1 MAINIDN
8 TKLSS
13 FHTFSKTPVSANI
26 TLGNAINKAGHT
38 VTGSEVWTDEIPY
51 FGTMSGTEGAHA
63 LLSKDAQWG
72 DTFKCSGDNG
82 NEYYKRNNTAWTEG
96 ATFESLWENVTDKF
110 VDGYVFT
117 NKTGKGVI
125 VYHENK
131 YITNLDSDNNANTD
145 SENCAARLWSDLD
158 KEGKPLPT
166 GQTRLIEQFV
176 GPTDKA
182 LNGMASVDY
191 APVINKKG
199 VSKPLTEGTDYSML
213 TVSGTVLWHVDRTND
228 GETYSISCFEYVG
241 DKVSDTISDIKRE
254 LGEIETAAGAGIT
267 VSDGSNIVTGT
278 KSIEIKGDKSASVS
292 VAEGTDKTVVTVSV
306 DTSNLATKSEVA
318 EQVAGAK
325 VTLSSNKA
333 TANTGIT
340 IDNDGKESK
349 TFTIGIDQNVIATKK
364 SVDDLSGV
372 VDGINTKLSNLESL
386 PKFKVQVVSALPETL
401 TADMENTIFLIEDA
415 SAPGTY
421 VEHLVFKSGESLVS
435 EKIGTTATD
444 LSGYVKDVV
453 VTSGENGSAKFEG
466 TLGTDGTLTIN
477 IPLAND
483 GNVPG
488 LAKFYHTIASEGLTE
503 LYNTDVAKSGATV
516 QSVFNYGQQILN
528 KTVDK
533 TTYAADKLALEG
545 SIDSKVD
552 TTTYTAKIGEI
563 DGKLANAA
571 TKTDLTGY
579 VSNTDAT
586 YVKTVKVNGS
596 EITTSGN
603 VADIGTVIVGVD
615 NTGLDG
621 KGIQLSVTDDKK
633 VKISVDTASSTV
645 PGLVKLTSEITDGVV
660 DATVTSDTLFDT
672 FKTVNETIATKVGDV
687 QWFGEND
694 LLSTKAEIVDGVLKI
709 TENAMTDSD
718 ITIAP
723 TREWARENKINKVV
737 NNKAYTADGSKF
749 ATIETDKLVYSGGLF
764 YNSTLSEF
772 DSDLSNLESGDYM
785 FWSANVKSIV
795 GDMPKMTSAG
805 YMFESS
811 QIETFIGDLSSL
823 ENGRRMFAACKKLE
837 TFIGDLSSLKIGHGM
852 FYYTNLAID
861 SVSCIADTVAVC
873 PADATGYDKQLAVS
887 WSTISSLDEPTCVE
901 LVGELSR
908 IVDKEWT
915 LTTNPE
921 LLPLFDSEKY
931 QTGSSQVQPL
941 DLDSEPQTI
950 YYVVKK

>member
-63 LLSKDAQWG
+63 LLSKDSQWG
-72 DTFKCSGDNG
+72 DTFKCTGDNG
-82 NEYYKRNNTAWTEG
+82 NEYYKRNNTKWTEG

-191 APVINKKG
+191 APIITKKG

-213 TVSGTVLWHVDRTND
+213 TVSGTVLWHVNRTND
-228 GETYSISCFEYVG
+228 GATYSISCFEYVG

-254 LGEIETAAGAGIT
+254 LGEIETAAGSGIT
-267 VSDGSNIVTGT
+267 VSDGSTTVTGT
-278 KSIEIKGDKSASVS
+278 KTIEIKGEKAASVS

-306 DTSNLATKSEVA
+306 DTSNLATKGEVA

-349 TFTIGIDQNVIATKK
+349 TFTIGIDQSIIATKK

-453 VTSGENGSAKFEG
+453 VTTSKDGVS
-466 TLGTDGTLTIN
+466 LGTFNGTIGADGSLTIN
-477 IPLAND
+477 IPVADTFGNVGLARFYDTIAND
-483 GNVPG
+483 ALTALDHPD
-488 LAKFYHTIASEGLTE
+488 IA
-503 LYNTDVAKSGATV
+503 DHGATV
-516 QSVFNYGQQILN
+516 QSVFNYGQAILN

-545 SIDSKVD
+545 SIGGKVD
-552 TTTYTAKIGEI
+552 STTYSAKISEI

-596 EITTSGN
+596 EITTTGN

-633 VKISVDTASSTV
+633 IKVSVDTASSTV
-645 PGLVKLTSEITDGVV
+645 PGLVKLTGEITDGVV
-660 DATVTSDTLFDT
+660 DATVTSDALFDT
-672 FKTVNETIATKVGDV
+672 FKTVNDNIATKVGSV

-694 LLSTKAEIVDGVLKI
+694 LISTKAEIVDGKLIVTEQEITYEKPNGNDPWNSSVTKVINEEAFDANGTKI
-709 TENAMTDSD
+709 ASVETSKVKNGSFMFYHTD
-718 ITIAP
+718 
-723 TREWARENKINKVV
+723 
-737 NNKAYTADGSKF
+737 
-749 ATIETDKLVYSGGLF
+749 
-764 YNSTLSEF
+764 LSEF
-772 DSDLSNLESGDYM
+772 SSDLSSLTDGHDM
-785 FWSANVKSIV
+785 FYETDIKEFV
-795 GDMPKMTSAG
+795 GDLSSLTDG
-805 YMFESS
+805 NNMFSGCTNLT
-811 QIETFIGDLSSL
+811 TFIGDLSSL
-823 ENGRRMFAACKKLE
+823 TDGA
-837 TFIGDLSSLKIGHGM
+837 GM
-852 FYYTNLAID
+852 FNYTRLSID
-861 SVSCIADTVAVC
+861 STEFISETI
-873 PADATGYDKQLAVS
+873 PNGYY
-887 WSTISSLDEPTCVE
+887 STNTP
-901 LVGELSR
+901 
-908 IVDKEWT
+908 
-915 LTTNPE
+915 N
-921 LLPLFDSEKY
+921 
-931 QTGSSQVQPL
+931 
-941 DLDSEPQTI
+941 
-950 YYVVKK
+950 

>member
-51 FGTMSGTEGAHA
+51 FGTMSGTEGAHS
-63 LLSKDAQWG
+63 LLSKDSQWG
-72 DTFKCSGDNG
+72 DTFKCTGDNG
-82 NEYYKRNNTAWTEG
+82 NEYYKRNNTKWTEG
-96 ATFESLWENVTDKF
+96 ATFESLWENVTDQF

-191 APVINKKG
+191 APVITKKG

-267 VSDGSNIVTGT
+267 VSDGSTTVTGT

-325 VTLSSNKA
+325 VTLSSNK
-333 TANTGIT
+333 TTGNTGIT

-349 TFTIGIDQNVIATKK
+349 TFTIGIDQSVIATKK

-453 VTSGENGSAKFEG
+453 ITSGDNVEFEG
-466 TLGTDGTLTIN
+466 TLGSDGTLTVD
-477 IPLAND
+477 IPLARA
-483 GNVPG
+483 GQGRG
-488 LAKFYHTIASEGLTE
+488 LAVFYHAIANDDLTALHTE
-503 LYNTDVAKSGATV
+503 SSAGDGATI
-516 QSVFNYGQQILN
+516 QSVFNYGQAILN

-545 SIDSKVD
+545 SIGGKVD

-694 LLSTKAEIVDGVLKI
+694 LLSTKAEIVDGKLVVSEQAVNYQSKEW
-709 TENAMTDSD
+709 TND
-718 ITIAP
+718 IT
-723 TREWARENKINKVV
+723 KVV
-737 NNKAYTADGSKF
+737 NNECFIGDEKF
-749 ATIETDKLVYSGGLF
+749 ATVEFDKMKKQLCFF
-764 YNSTLSEF
+764 YNAVLSEF
-772 DSDLSNLESGDYM
+772 SSDLSALEDGSGMFGQTNLTQFIGDLPSMTNADWM
-785 FWSANVKSIV
+785 FYNDSNLIEFI
-795 GDMPKMTSAG
+795 GDLSSLRNG
-805 YMFESS
+805 RQMFNSCS
-811 QIETFIGDLSSL
+811 NFKTFIGDLSSL
-823 ENGRRMFAACKKLE
+823 EQGELMFNYNS
-837 TFIGDLSSLKIGHGM
+837 LS
-852 FYYTNLAID
+852 ID
-861 SVSCIADTVAVC
+861 SVSCIADTINEYE
-873 PADATGYDKQLAVS
+873 GHI
-887 WSTISSLDEPTCVE
+887 TISWFE
-901 LVGELSR
+901 LPEEDKRQEFINELSL
-908 IVDKEWT
+908 IVDKGWT
-915 LTTNPE
+915 LETNAE

-931 QTGSSQVQPL
+931 QTGTQTVQPL
-941 DLDSEPQTI
+941 DLESEPQTI

>member
-1 MAINIDN
+1 M
-8 TKLSS
+8 
-13 FHTFSKTPVSANI
+13 
-26 TLGNAINKAGHT
+26 
-38 VTGSEVWTDEIPY
+38 
-51 FGTMSGTEGAHA
+51 
-63 LLSKDAQWG
+63 
-72 DTFKCSGDNG
+72 
-82 NEYYKRNNTAWTEG
+82 
-96 ATFESLWENVTDKF
+96 
-110 VDGYVFT
+110 
-117 NKTGKGVI
+117 
-125 VYHENK
+125 
-131 YITNLDSDNNANTD
+131 
-145 SENCAARLWSDLD
+145 WSDLD

-191 APVINKKG
+191 APIITKKG

-267 VSDGSNIVTGT
+267 VSDGSTTVTGT
-278 KSIEIKGDKSASVS
+278 KSIEIKGEKSASVS

-306 DTSNLATKSEVA
+306 DTSNLATKSEVT

-325 VTLSSNKA
+325 VTLSSNK
-333 TANTGIT
+333 TTGNTGIT
-340 IDNDGKESK
+340 IDNDGTESK
-349 TFTIGIDQNVIATKK
+349 TFTIGIDQSVIATKK

-453 VTSGENGSAKFEG
+453 ITSEYG
-466 TLGTDGTLTIN
+466 TGGKVEFDGNLGTDGSLTIN
-477 IPLAND
+477 IPIAD
-483 GNVPG
+483 VQSGRPG
-488 LAKFYHTIASEGLTE
+488 LANFYHSIANSDLTALVQPNE
-503 LYNTDVAKSGATV
+503 ANSGATI
-516 QSVFNYGQQILN
+516 QSVFNYGQAILN

-545 SIDSKVD
+545 SINAKVD
-552 TTTYTAKIGEI
+552 NTTYTAKIGEI
-563 DGKLANAA
+563 DGKLATVA

-645 PGLVKLTSEITDGVV
+645 PGLVKLTGEITDGVV
-660 DATVTSDTLFDT
+660 DATVTSDALFDT

-687 QWFGEND
+687 QVGNESD
-694 LLSTKAEIVDGVLKI
+694 LLGLT
-709 TENAMTDSD
+709 
-718 ITIAP
+718 
-723 TREWARENKINKVV
+723 
-737 NNKAYTADGSKF
+737 
-749 ATIETDKLVYSGGLF
+749 ATIENGTLNINGHYYNTVEGSYSELADWASDNGVTRVINNRAYNGDTLKAIVETDKIVNGWTMF
-764 YNSTLSEF
+764 YNSALSEF
-772 DSDLSNLESGDYM
+772 SSDLSNLENGTYM
-785 FWSANVKSIV
+785 FNDCDSLKS
-795 GDMPKMTSAG
+795 
-805 YMFESS
+805 FC
-811 QIETFIGDLSSL
+811 GDLSSL
-823 ENGRRMFAACKKLE
+823 TNGYYMFYNCDALTSFC
-837 TFIGDLSSLKIGHGM
+837 GDLSSLTDAMGM
-852 FYYTNLAID
+852 FANSEKLKSFCGDLSSLTNGYCAFSNCLELTSFSSDLSSLTAGHD
-861 SVSCIADTVAVC
+861 MFYRCKLDTESVECIADSIKDVTELETSNVVSKKIVIGIGNGEPNDEEDAAFKQMQDKGWSVFVNGSDTAYVPRTGEATLDETGETTVAPKPYWAKPIEVTEDKAEYVGQDGKFYQVVGGQFIYVND
-873 PADATGYDKQLAVS
+873 PETYGMFVSLEDAVANMRLTKYEK
-887 WSTISSLDEPTCVE
+887 PVE
-901 LVGELSR
+901 EA
-908 IVDKEWT
+908 
-915 LTTNPE
+915 
-921 LLPLFDSEKY
+921 
-931 QTGSSQVQPL
+931 
-941 DLDSEPQTI
+941 
-950 YYVVKK
+950 